1 VSEDRI
7 SGSTTNKL
15 KFRIVCLLGLTSS
28 LLLSS
33 KAALSTEAAQ
43 YVGLTYVSG
52 IRDVWDW
59 HEDTVDP
66 DEFEHGALVALSY
79 RSAAIEDF
87 GLRLDLG
94 LGPIVLIMGDKEYSD
109 LPFQFFLG
117 YSFFNSSSIRPYA
130 RVGASIHFNSGDY
143 LVDENTVGGV
153 AAIGI
158 DFGEAGSMH
167 FFIEAAYDS
176 AEATFSGIRINE
188 NFEPVRTEDTILLNG
203 FTLTLG
209 ARF

>member
-1 VSEDRI
+1 MKGI
-7 SGSTTNKL
+7 
-15 KFRIVCLLGLTSS
+15 FRIVCLLGLTSS

-33 KAALSTEAAQ
+33 KAALSTEAAH

-66 DEFEHGALVALSY
+66 DEFEHGAPVALSY
-79 RSAAIEDF
+79 RFAAIEDF

-94 LGPIVLIMGDKEYSD
+94 LGPIVLIMGDIEYSD
-109 LPFQFFLG
+109 LPFQFSLG
-117 YSFFNSSSIRPYA
+117 YNFFNSSSIRPYA

-158 DFGEAGSMH
+158 DFGEAGSTH

-176 AEATFSGIRINE
+176 AEATFSGIRIND